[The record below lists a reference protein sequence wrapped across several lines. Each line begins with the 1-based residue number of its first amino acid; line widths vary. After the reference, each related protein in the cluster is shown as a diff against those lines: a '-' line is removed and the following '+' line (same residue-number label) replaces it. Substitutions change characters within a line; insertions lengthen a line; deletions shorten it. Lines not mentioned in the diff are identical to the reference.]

1 MPFGIR
7 LDKSWW
13 TCKDIA
19 PLAFMNK
26 DSVIREQRVL
36 AVKAIASFLRRF
48 STCSILTE
56 ELVIP
61 FKENR
66 MVDESAA
73 EKNPGSGFFAR
84 LKSGLAKTRSSL
96 AGGFDN
102 IVHGRA
108 KVGPELLEELEE
120 SLLIADVGMQV
131 TSYILEDLKKDVSQN
146 RIRENKEVL
155 EQLKLRMTHV
165 LSQNQ
170 KPLALSEH
178 KPFVIL
184 AVGVNGSGKTT
195 TIGKLAR
202 HWKQEGK
209 NVLLAAGDTFR
220 AAAIDQLQVWAKRSD
235 IPCISQKSGADP
247 SAVAY
252 DAVQAGVARD
262 VDLVIIDTAGRLQ
275 TNTNLMEELKKIKRV
290 IGKVLPGA
298 PHETLLVLD
307 ATIGQNSISQARLFN
322 EALNVDGV
330 VMTKL
335 DGTAKGGVLFNISG
349 ELKLPVRFIGV
360 GEKPEDLQEFIPEKF
375 VEALIPG

>member
-1 MPFGIR
+1 M
-7 LDKSWW
+7 D
-13 TCKDIA
+13 
-19 PLAFMNK
+19 N
-26 DSVIREQRVL
+26 
-36 AVKAIASFLRRF
+36 
-48 STCSILTE
+48 
-56 ELVIP
+56 
-61 FKENR
+61 
-66 MVDESAA
+66 ESAA
-73 EKNPGSGFFAR
+73 ENEPKSGFFAR
-84 LKSGLAKTRSSL
+84 LKSGLAKTRSNF

-102 IVHGRA
+102 IVHGKA

-120 SLLIADVGMQV
+120 TLLIADVGMQT
-131 TSYILEDLKKDVSQN
+131 TSFILDDLKREVSQN
-146 RIRENKEVL
+146 RFRENKEGL
-155 EQLKLRMTHV
+155 EQLKQRMIHV

-170 KPLALSEH
+170 KPLPYSEH
-178 KPFVIL
+178 QPFVIL
-184 AVGVNGSGKTT
+184 VVGVNGSGKTT

-209 NVLLAAGDTFR
+209 KILLAAGDTFR
-220 AAAIDQLQVWAKRSD
+220 AAAIDQLRVWADRSD

-252 DAVQAGVARD
+252 DAVQAGIAREMD
-262 VDLVIIDTAGRLQ
+262 MVLIDTAGRLQ

-322 EALNVDGV
+322 EALEVDGL

-335 DGTAKGGVLFNISG
+335 DGTAKGGVLFNITDD
-349 ELKLPVRFIGV
+349 LKLPIRFVGV
-360 GEKPEDLQEFIPEKF
+360 GEKPEDLQEFNPESF

>member
-1 MPFGIR
+1 M
-7 LDKSWW
+7 D
-13 TCKDIA
+13 
-19 PLAFMNK
+19 N
-26 DSVIREQRVL
+26 
-36 AVKAIASFLRRF
+36 
-48 STCSILTE
+48 
-56 ELVIP
+56 
-61 FKENR
+61 EN
-66 MVDESAA
+66 EP
-73 EKNPGSGFFAR
+73 KSGFFAR
-84 LKSGLAKTRSSL
+84 LKSGLAKTRSNF

-102 IVHGRA
+102 IVHGKA

-120 SLLIADVGMQV
+120 TLLLADVGMQT
-131 TSYILEDLKKDVSQN
+131 TSFILDDLKREVSQN

-155 EQLKLRMTHV
+155 GQLKQRMIHV

-170 KPLALSEH
+170 KPLAFSEH
-178 KPFVIL
+178 QPFVIL
-184 AVGVNGSGKTT
+184 VVGVNGSGKTT

-209 NVLLAAGDTFR
+209 KVLLAAGDTFR
-220 AAAIDQLQVWAKRSD
+220 AAAIDQLQVWADRSG
-235 IPCISQKSGADP
+235 ISCISQKIGADP

-252 DAVQAGVARD
+252 DAVQAGLAREM
-262 VDLVIIDTAGRLQ
+262 DLVLIDTAGRLQ

-322 EALNVDGV
+322 EALEVDGL

-335 DGTAKGGVLFNISG
+335 DGTAKGGILFNITDD
-349 ELKLPVRFIGV
+349 LKLPIRFVGV
-360 GEKPEDLQEFIPEKF
+360 GEKPEDLQEFNPQTF

>member
-1 MPFGIR
+1 M
-7 LDKSWW
+7 D
-13 TCKDIA
+13 
-19 PLAFMNK
+19 N
-26 DSVIREQRVL
+26 
-36 AVKAIASFLRRF
+36 
-48 STCSILTE
+48 
-56 ELVIP
+56 
-61 FKENR
+61 
-66 MVDESAA
+66 ESAA
-73 EKNPGSGFFAR
+73 ENEPKSGFFAR
-84 LKSGLAKTRSSL
+84 LKSGLAKTRSNF

-102 IVHGRA
+102 IVHGKA

-120 SLLIADVGMQV
+120 TLLIADVGMQT
-131 TSYILEDLKKDVSQN
+131 TSFILDDLKREVSQN

-155 EQLKLRMTHV
+155 GQLKQRMIHV

-170 KPLALSEH
+170 KPLAFSEH
-178 KPFVIL
+178 QPFVIL
-184 AVGVNGSGKTT
+184 VVGVNGSGKTT

-209 NVLLAAGDTFR
+209 KILLAAGDTFR
-220 AAAIDQLQVWAKRSD
+220 AAAIDQLQVWADRSG
-235 IPCISQKSGADP
+235 ISCISQKIGADP

-252 DAVQAGVARD
+252 DAVQAGLAREM
-262 VDLVIIDTAGRLQ
+262 DLVLIDTAGRLQ

-322 EALNVDGV
+322 EALEVDGL

-335 DGTAKGGVLFNISG
+335 DGTAKGGVLFNITDD
-349 ELKLPVRFIGV
+349 LKLPIRFVGV
-360 GEKPEDLQEFIPEKF
+360 GEKPEDLQEFNPETF

>member
-1 MPFGIR
+1 M
-7 LDKSWW
+7 D
-13 TCKDIA
+13 
-19 PLAFMNK
+19 N
-26 DSVIREQRVL
+26 
-36 AVKAIASFLRRF
+36 
-48 STCSILTE
+48 
-56 ELVIP
+56 
-61 FKENR
+61 EN
-66 MVDESAA
+66 ET
-73 EKNPGSGFFAR
+73 KSGFFAR
-84 LKSGLAKTRSSL
+84 LKSGLAKTRSNF

-102 IVHGRA
+102 IVHGKA

-120 SLLIADVGMQV
+120 TLLIADVGMQT
-131 TSYILEDLKKDVSQN
+131 TSFILDDLKREVSQN

-155 EQLKLRMTHV
+155 EQLKQRMIHV

-170 KPLALSEH
+170 KPLPYSEH
-178 KPFVIL
+178 QPFVIL
-184 AVGVNGSGKTT
+184 VVGVNGSGKTT

-209 NVLLAAGDTFR
+209 KILLAAGDTFR
-220 AAAIDQLQVWAKRSD
+220 AAAIDQLQVWADRSD

-252 DAVQAGVARD
+252 DAVQAGLARGMD
-262 VDLVIIDTAGRLQ
+262 IVLIDTAGRLQ

-290 IGKVLPGA
+290 IGKILPGA

-322 EALNVDGV
+322 EALEVDGL

-335 DGTAKGGVLFNISG
+335 DGTAKGGVLFNITDD
-349 ELKLPVRFIGV
+349 LKLPIRFVGV
-360 GEKPEDLQEFIPEKF
+360 GEKPEDLQEFNPETF

>member
-1 MPFGIR
+1 M
-7 LDKSWW
+7 D
-13 TCKDIA
+13 
-19 PLAFMNK
+19 N
-26 DSVIREQRVL
+26 
-36 AVKAIASFLRRF
+36 
-48 STCSILTE
+48 
-56 ELVIP
+56 
-61 FKENR
+61 EN
-66 MVDESAA
+66 EP
-73 EKNPGSGFFAR
+73 KSGFFAR
-84 LKSGLAKTRSSL
+84 LKSGLAKTRSNF

-102 IVHGRA
+102 IVHGKA

-120 SLLIADVGMQV
+120 TLLLADVGMQT
-131 TSYILEDLKKDVSQN
+131 TSFILDDLKREVSQN

-155 EQLKLRMTHV
+155 GQLKQRMIHV

-170 KPLALSEH
+170 KPLAFSEH
-178 KPFVIL
+178 QPFVIL
-184 AVGVNGSGKTT
+184 VVGVNGSGKTT

-209 NVLLAAGDTFR
+209 KVLLAAGDTFR
-220 AAAIDQLQVWAKRSD
+220 AAAIDQLRVWADRSD

-252 DAVQAGVARD
+252 DAVQAGLARGMD
-262 VDLVIIDTAGRLQ
+262 IVLIDTAGRLQ

-290 IGKVLPGA
+290 IGKILPGA

-322 EALNVDGV
+322 EALEVDGL

-335 DGTAKGGVLFNISG
+335 DGTAKGGVLFNITDD
-349 ELKLPVRFIGV
+349 LKLPIRFVGV
-360 GEKPEDLQEFIPEKF
+360 GEKPEDLQEFNPETF

>member
-1 MPFGIR
+1 M
-7 LDKSWW
+7 D
-13 TCKDIA
+13 
-19 PLAFMNK
+19 N
-26 DSVIREQRVL
+26 
-36 AVKAIASFLRRF
+36 
-48 STCSILTE
+48 
-56 ELVIP
+56 
-61 FKENR
+61 
-66 MVDESAA
+66 ESAA
-73 EKNPGSGFFAR
+73 ENEPKSGFFAR
-84 LKSGLAKTRSSL
+84 LKSGLAKTRSNF

-102 IVHGRA
+102 IVHGKA

-120 SLLIADVGMQV
+120 TLLLADVGMQT
-131 TSYILEDLKKDVSQN
+131 TSFILDDLKREVSQN

-155 EQLKLRMTHV
+155 EQLKQRMIHV

-170 KPLALSEH
+170 KPLPYSEH
-178 KPFVIL
+178 QPFVIL
-184 AVGVNGSGKTT
+184 VVGVNGSGKTT

-209 NVLLAAGDTFR
+209 KILLAAGDTFR
-220 AAAIDQLQVWAKRSD
+220 AAAIDQLQVWADRSD

-252 DAVQAGVARD
+252 DAVQAGLARGMD
-262 VDLVIIDTAGRLQ
+262 IVLIDTAGRLQ

-290 IGKVLPGA
+290 IGKILPGA

-322 EALNVDGV
+322 EALEVDGL

-335 DGTAKGGVLFNISG
+335 DGTAKGGVLFNITDD
-349 ELKLPVRFIGV
+349 LKLPIRFVGV
-360 GEKPEDLQEFIPEKF
+360 GEKPEDLQEFNPETF

>member
-1 MPFGIR
+1 M
-7 LDKSWW
+7 D
-13 TCKDIA
+13 
-19 PLAFMNK
+19 N
-26 DSVIREQRVL
+26 
-36 AVKAIASFLRRF
+36 
-48 STCSILTE
+48 
-56 ELVIP
+56 
-61 FKENR
+61 EN
-66 MVDESAA
+66 EP
-73 EKNPGSGFFAR
+73 KSGFFAR
-84 LKSGLAKTRSSL
+84 LKSGLAKTRSNF

-102 IVHGRA
+102 IVHGKA

-120 SLLIADVGMQV
+120 TLLLADVGMQT
-131 TSYILEDLKKDVSQN
+131 TSFILDDLKREVSQN

-155 EQLKLRMTHV
+155 GQLKQRMIHV

-170 KPLALSEH
+170 KPLAFSEH
-178 KPFVIL
+178 QPFVIL
-184 AVGVNGSGKTT
+184 VVGVNGSGKTT

-209 NVLLAAGDTFR
+209 KVLLAAGDTFR
-220 AAAIDQLQVWAKRSD
+220 AAAIDQLQVWADRSG
-235 IPCISQKSGADP
+235 ISCISQKIGADP

-252 DAVQAGVARD
+252 DAVQAGLAREM
-262 VDLVIIDTAGRLQ
+262 DLVLIDTAGRLQ

-322 EALNVDGV
+322 EALEVDGL

-335 DGTAKGGVLFNISG
+335 DGTAKGGVLFNITDD
-349 ELKLPVRFIGV
+349 LKLPIRFVGV
-360 GEKPEDLQEFIPEKF
+360 GEKPEDLQEFNPESF

>member
-1 MPFGIR
+1 M
-7 LDKSWW
+7 K
-13 TCKDIA
+13 T
-19 PLAFMNK
+19 M
-26 DSVIREQRVL
+26 
-36 AVKAIASFLRRF
+36 
-48 STCSILTE
+48 
-56 ELVIP
+56 
-61 FKENR
+61 ENG
-66 MVDESAA
+66 MADESAA
-73 EKNPGSGFFAR
+73 ENDTESGFFAR
-84 LKSGLAKTRSSL
+84 LKSGLAKTRSNL

-120 SLLIADVGMQV
+120 ALIIADVGMQT
-131 TSYILEDLKKDVSQN
+131 TSFILKDLKREVSQN

-155 EQLKLRMTHV
+155 EQLKQRMVHV
-165 LSQNQ
+165 LSENQ
-170 KPLALSEH
+170 KPLSFSEH
-178 KPFVIL
+178 QPFVIL
-184 AVGVNGSGKTT
+184 VVGVNGSGKTT

-202 HWKQEGK
+202 HWKQQGK
-209 NVLLAAGDTFR
+209 KVLLAAGDTFR

-235 IPCISQKSGADP
+235 IPCISQKIGTDP

-252 DAVQAGVARD
+252 DAVQAGVAREMD
-262 VDLVIIDTAGRLQ
+262 VVIIDTAGRLQ

-322 EALNVDGV
+322 EVLEVDGL

-335 DGTAKGGVLFNISG
+335 DGTAKGGVLFNITG
-349 ELKLPVRFIGV
+349 DLKLPVRFVGV
-360 GEKPEDLQEFIPEKF
+360 GEKPEDLQEFIAENF

>member
-1 MPFGIR
+1 M
-7 LDKSWW
+7 D
-13 TCKDIA
+13 
-19 PLAFMNK
+19 N
-26 DSVIREQRVL
+26 
-36 AVKAIASFLRRF
+36 
-48 STCSILTE
+48 
-56 ELVIP
+56 
-61 FKENR
+61 EN
-66 MVDESAA
+66 EP
-73 EKNPGSGFFAR
+73 KSGFFAR
-84 LKSGLAKTRSSL
+84 LKSGLAKTRSNF

-102 IVHGRA
+102 IVHGKA

-120 SLLIADVGMQV
+120 TLLIADVGMQT
-131 TSYILEDLKKDVSQN
+131 TSFILDDLKREVSQN

-155 EQLKLRMTHV
+155 EQLKQRMIHV

-170 KPLALSEH
+170 KPLPYSEH
-178 KPFVIL
+178 QPFVIL
-184 AVGVNGSGKTT
+184 VVGVNGSGKTT

-209 NVLLAAGDTFR
+209 KILLAAGDTFR
-220 AAAIDQLQVWAKRSD
+220 AAAIDQLQVWADRSD

-252 DAVQAGVARD
+252 DAVQAGLARGMD
-262 VDLVIIDTAGRLQ
+262 IVLIDTAGRLQ

-290 IGKVLPGA
+290 IGKILPGA

-322 EALNVDGV
+322 EALEVDGL

-335 DGTAKGGVLFNISG
+335 DGTAKGGVLFNITDD
-349 ELKLPVRFIGV
+349 LKLPIRFVGV
-360 GEKPEDLQEFIPEKF
+360 GEKPEDLQEFNPETF